1 VFQIFFP
8 NGKFKMGVKFKILR
22 SQGMIEIDGSHG
34 EGGGQIIRTAISL
47 SSLTLKPIRIIN
59 IRAGRP
65 NPGLR
70 RQHIAGIELVG
81 KLVDARIKGL
91 EVSSTEVAF
100 LPRERQ
106 GGKFHYDIGTAGSI
120 SLVLQAVLPPAV
132 LAPEPVILHLK
143 GGTDVSW
150 SPPVDYLQEVF
161 VSMLK
166 RMGTSI
172 EILQK
177 RRGHYP
183 KGGGKVV
190 CSVNPVDEIRP
201 LELIQFDELKEVKGI
216 SHCVRLPAHVAM
228 RQSVSAQQVLQA
240 EGIEPIILTTET
252 YPKGN
257 DPHLGPG
264 SGIVLW
270 AESNDGI
277 RLGADSLG
285 KKGLPAEKVGAL
297 AGTQLL
303 EELSTGMAIDS
314 HLCDMLVPYLAMAA
328 GSSKIGISAVTSH
341 LRTNI
346 WVVEQFLK
354 SKMILEGDIG
364 NPGILS
370 VIGTGLSFSE
380 RR

>member
-1 VFQIFFP
+1 
-8 NGKFKMGVKFKILR
+8 MGVKFKILR
-22 SQGMIEIDGSHG
+22 SQSMIEIDGSHG
-34 EGGGQIIRTAISL
+34 EGGGQIIRTAVSL
-47 SSLTLKPIRIIN
+47 SSLTLQPVRIIN

-70 RQHIAGIELVG
+70 RQHIAGIELIG
-81 KLVDARIKGL
+81 ELVNAQINGL
-91 EVSSTEVAF
+91 EVGSSEVEF
-100 LPRERQ
+100 LPGERQ
-106 GGKFHYDIGTAGSI
+106 GGRFSYDIGTAGSI

-132 LAPEPVILHLK
+132 LAPEPVILYLK

-150 SPPVDYLQEVF
+150 SPPIDYLREVF
-161 VSMLK
+161 VFMLK

-183 KGGGKVV
+183 KGGGEVV
-190 CSVNPVDEIRP
+190 CSVNPLNEIKP
-201 LELIQFDELKEVKGI
+201 LELIRFDELKEVKGI
-216 SHCVRLPAHVAM
+216 SHCVRLPAHVAE

-240 EGIEPIILTTET
+240 GGIESISITTET

-270 AESNDGI
+270 AESIDGI

-285 KKGLPAEKVGAL
+285 KKGLPAEKVGAI
-297 AGTQLL
+297 TSTRLL
-303 EELSTGMAIDS
+303 EELSIGMAIDS
-314 HLCDMLVPYLAMAA
+314 HLCDMLVPYLAIAA
-328 GSSKIGISAVTSH
+328 GNSKIGVSEVTSH
-341 LRTNI
+341 LKTNI
-346 WVVEQFLK
+346 WVTKQFLNA
-354 SKMILEGDIG
+354 SIILEGENG
-364 NPGILS
+364 QPGILS
-370 VIGTGLSFSE
+370 VVGTGLSFGE